1 MRKRAVVRRFIG
13 ASAVMI
19 ATGAAVAA
27 VVGTALAGWAGWAFF
42 ALVCLLVLTWAW
54 ASFTPNSPLF
64 GKVLTGRG
72 THDRVL
78 ALTFDDGPSSEWT
91 PRVLDAL
98 RASGARAT
106 FFVLGRHAEQHP
118 ELIRR
123 MSEEGHEIA
132 SHGYDHALLTFA
144 SQADVERQLERTE
157 ASLASA
163 LGRQLHPLMFRAP
176 HGFRNPFVA
185 RVTSRRGYEMV
196 GWTKGVW
203 DTAKPGAEAIVRRT
217 IGGFKPGGI
226 LLLHDADGS
235 GEGDDRSQTVEA
247 VPEIVERAHAAGYE
261 LVTVSELAIRAPAK
275 RTAPWRI
282 VAGLA
287 LFGVLLELALRS
299 VNVSTVTAVDVAW
312 WWVIASLGLN
322 LLSILLKAV
331 VWKIALD
338 TIPGKPRFLYAH
350 VVPALFIGFL
360 LNTLLPARIG
370 EIARV
375 AVLQRRLKLVGTD
388 VPTATL
394 AGSVVAEQIVLAIA
408 LVVIMA
414 LQLPFVNVPARFE
427 HMILAFG
434 GVIIVVLLAVIGLE
448 MFSRRSRRR
457 VRSDLA
463 FARGQQALAMLHP
476 IARGMQRGQTVL
488 RRPRT
493 AAGALAAGLASWAA
507 QIAGIY
513 AALHAADIEPSIGM
527 AGLVFLVS
535 TLVQLFPFWPGNVGL
550 FQAAV
555 AQVLVQAYPVDFPH
569 AIAFA
574 VGLQVIEVSLGVGLG
589 FWFLSREGL
598 SLAEVR
604 GLRGDD

>member
-1 MRKRAVVRRFIG
+1 MKKLQVLRRFIG
-13 ASAVMI
+13 ASAVVL
-19 ATGAAVAA
+19 AAGGALAL
-27 VVGTALAGWAGWAFF
+27 VVGTALAGWAGWALFGI
-42 ALVCLLVLTWAW
+42 VCLLVLLWAY

-64 GKVLTGRG
+64 GRVVTGRG
-72 THDRVL
+72 TNERVL
-78 ALTFDDGPSSEWT
+78 ALTFDDGPSAEWT
-91 PRVLDAL
+91 PPVLDAL
-98 RASGARAT
+98 RDSNARAT
-106 FFVLGRHAEQHP
+106 FFLLGRNVEAHP
-118 ELIRR
+118 ELVRR
-123 MSEEGHEIA
+123 ISDEGHEIA

-144 SQADVERQLERTE
+144 SGADVDHQLERTE
-157 ASLASA
+157 RSLAKA
-163 LGRQLHPLMFRAP
+163 LGGSAKARLFRAP

-185 RVTSRRGYEMV
+185 RATARRGYEVV

-203 DTAKPGAEAIVRRT
+203 DTAKPGVETIVRRT
-217 IGGFKPGGI
+217 IGGFRPGGI
-226 LLLHDADGS
+226 LLLHDGDGS
-235 GEGDDRSQTVEA
+235 GANDERSQTAEA

-261 LVTVSELAIRAPAK
+261 LVTVSELATRAPAK
-275 RTAPWRI
+275 RMATWRI
-282 VAGLA
+282 VAGLVVLA
-287 LFGVLLELALRS
+287 VLFELALRT
-299 VNVSTVTAVDVAW
+299 VNVSTVSAVNIAW
-312 WWVIASLGLN
+312 WWVGAALVLN
-322 LLSILLKAV
+322 LLSIVLKAA
-331 VWKIALD
+331 VWKAALD
-338 TIPGKPRFLYAH
+338 TIPDQPRFLYAH
-350 VVPALFIGFL
+350 IVPALFVGFL
-360 LNTLLPARIG
+360 LNTLLPARLG

-388 VPTATL
+388 VPNATL

-448 MFSRRSRRR
+448 AFSRRSRRNLR
-457 VRSDLA
+457 RDLA
-463 FARGQQALAMLHP
+463 FTRGQQALAMLHP

-493 AAGALAAGLASWAA
+493 AAGALAAALLSWAA
-507 QIAGIY
+507 QIGGIY
-513 AALHAADIEPSIGM
+513 AALAAADIHPTIGR

-535 TLVQLFPFWPGNVGL
+535 TLVQLFPFWPGNIGL

-555 AQVLVQAYPVDFPH
+555 AQVLVQAYPIDFPH

-604 GLRGDD
+604 GLRTDD